1 MRNTVLCL
9 LLTLGI
15 TGCGDDTGSGGSGAS
30 AAGGD
35 GQGAGST
42 GGGPVGGGGSG
53 GGPIVGPGFSCDP
66 ATGSPPTVDIT
77 QVTSVPGTVV
87 QIKSAP
93 GAPDRLFIVSQ
104 DGQIYIFED
113 GALKETPFLDV
124 SDIIR
129 GGSGSEEGLLGLAF
143 HPDYATNGRF
153 FIHYSSNA
161 DSGAS
166 TIMEYAVSDDPLVA
180 SNQPVQ
186 LVLQHETDQLNHNGG
201 AVEFGNDGLLY
212 ISMGDGGEQCD
223 PGCDAMNPDR
233 LLGKIS
239 RVDVD
244 ATPTDTGYPAASG
257 NPNGA
262 KWYHDGLRNP
272 WRISFDACTGD
283 LYIGDVG
290 QDTYEEVDVAT
301 TAAGPLNFGWP
312 IREGMHD
319 QEPSSC
325 AGYDGSCIDPPAT
338 FVDPIA
344 EYSHAEGVSV
354 TGGYVYRGS
363 QIPDLRGWYFY
374 GDYET
379 GFVRILRAEGGAL
392 VEGPNDTDA
401 VVDGLTSFGQ
411 NGNGEIFVGA
421 EDGSVYQIIEAG

>member
-1 MRNTVLCL
+1 
-9 LLTLGI
+9 
-15 TGCGDDTGSGGSGAS
+15 
-30 AAGGD
+30 
-35 GQGAGST
+35 
-42 GGGPVGGGGSG
+42 
-53 GGPIVGPGFSCDP
+53 
-66 ATGSPPTVDIT
+66 
-77 QVTSVPGTVV
+77 VV

-113 GALKETPFLDV
+113 GALRDTPFLDV
-124 SDIIR
+124 GGVIR
-129 GGSGSEEGLLGLAF
+129 GGTGSEEGLLGLAF
-143 HPDYATNGRF
+143 HPDYPSNGRF
-153 FIHYSSNA
+153 FIHYSSA
-161 DSGAS
+161 DDSGAS
-166 TIMEYAVSDDPLVA
+166 TVMEYQVSDDPLVA
-180 SNQPVQ
+180 SAEPVQ

-201 AVEFGNDGLLY
+201 AVEFGNDGYLY
-212 ISMGDGGEQCD
+212 VSLGDGGAQCD

-244 ATPTDTGYPAASG
+244 AAPAADGYPAAPG

-272 WRISFDACTGD
+272 WRMSFDACTGD

-301 TAAGPLNFGWP
+301 AAAGPLNFGWP

-319 QEPSSC
+319 QAPSSC
-325 AGYDGSCIDPPAT
+325 EGYDGSCIDPPAT
-338 FVDPIA
+338 LVDPIA
-344 EYSHAEGVSV
+344 EYSHGEGVSV

-363 QIPDLRGWYFY
+363 QMPGLRGFYFY
-374 GDYET
+374 GDYQT

-392 VEGPNDTDA
+392 VEGPTDTD
-401 VVDGLTSFGQ
+401 VSVDGLTSFGQ
-411 NGNGEIFVGA
+411 NGNGEVFAGSA
-421 EDGSVYQIIEAG
+421 DGSVYQIVEGG